1 MEDFLAGKLRFAFE
15 PPQKVKNSTQSDVTR
30 FLSLQS
36 NFTLSSWWPLWRG
49 VTPSVLL
56 FSALIFIDCLRC
68 RQSNRRDYVAQFHL
82 RLLHST
88 RSRIFCRNV
97 FLLLLL
103 CKLSDFWGED
113 FHERRV
119 RKAQVE
125 VELDGIHELGHH
137 LLMFSERSFSGN

>member
-15 PPQKVKNSTQSDVTR
+15 PPQKVKNSTQSDVTW
-30 FLSLQS
+30 FLSFQS

-49 VTPSVLL
+49 VTPFVLL

-103 CKLSDFWGED
+103 CKLSD
-113 FHERRV
+113 RV
-119 RKAQVE
+119 RIFTSD
-125 VELDGIHELGHH
+125 ELERLKSRLNSRWHTRIGSSPAYVLREELLG
-137 LLMFSERSFSGN
+137 